1 MKKFIAVKRD
11 KNAYVICTFIKSQ
24 QLKADLTVLAYSII
38 IQIKRRFP
46 HQSEQKRR
54 KGRIRNA
61 DRGQKTMAD
70 YKEKFEK
77 WQREAKERFE
87 DFDKQ
92 INLKEK
98 FEEGAKA
105 VKETAHKGAETLKE
119 GAKKI
124 KTEAEKSEV
133 GKQAVKVAE
142 ETVKTAG
149 ESAKKAWE
157 ASEPIRKSAEDAG
170 EKAADVFAKSAVEAE
185 SVLKVFGKK
194 AGEVFEEAR
203 GSFETTTHR
212 VSKAFNFGAGWT
224 RAIDSAI
231 KTVRQTSDWITEKPL
246 QAATTGVS
254 MAVGA
259 GLGVVF
265 TGISSHWLFNS
276 ALPAWSVQKASEEF
290 QKYLKNQDELIQN
303 GELTQAEAEKIQF
316 ERDIAKYVG
325 APLLGAF
332 SFASGAVLMSNIF
345 NPKTITGAP
354 IEWLLGGNS
363 LLEGIWFFGNGVVC
377 FKTSYEFFMFALE
390 DHEDVQRVVKEI
402 KGLLPA

>member
-1 MKKFIAVKRD
+1 
-11 KNAYVICTFIKSQ
+11 
-24 QLKADLTVLAYSII
+24 
-38 IQIKRRFP
+38 
-46 HQSEQKRR
+46 
-54 KGRIRNA
+54 
-61 DRGQKTMAD
+61 MAD

-98 FEEGAKA
+98 LEEGAKVA
-105 VKETAHKGAETLKE
+105 KETAKKGAETLKE
-119 GAKKI
+119 SAKKI
-124 KTEAEKSEV
+124 KSEAEKSEV

-149 ESAKKAWE
+149 EGAKKAWE
-157 ASEPIRKSAEDAG
+157 ASEPIRSAAEDAG
-170 EKAADVFAKSAVEAE
+170 EKAADAFAKGAVDAE
-185 SVLKVFGKK
+185 SDLKVFVKKAGDVFEVASVK
-194 AGEVFEEAR
+194 AGEVFDDAR
-203 GSFETTTHR
+203 SSFETTASR
-212 VSKAFNFGAGWT
+212 VSKAFNFGASWT
-224 RAIDSAI
+224 RTIDSAI
-231 KTVRQTSDWITEKPL
+231 KTVRKTSDWVTEKPL

-276 ALPAWSVQKASEEF
+276 ALPAWSVQKASEQF
-290 QKYLKNQDELIQN
+290 QTYLKNQEELIQK
-303 GELTQAEAEKIQF
+303 GELTQAEAERIQF

-354 IEWLLGGNS
+354 LDWVLTGNP
-363 LLEGIWFFGNGVVC
+363 LLEGVWFFGNGLVC
-377 FKTSYEFFMFALE
+377 FKTGYEFFMFALE
-390 DHEDVQRVVKEI
+390 DQEDVQRIVKEL
-402 KGLLPA
+402 KGMLPA